1 MTEALIEAAVPLLPA
16 LAIGWVASVSV
27 GDSQMLTEPWYASWV
42 RLLGMTAI
50 CEALGFVICQGAWRV
65 FLMLL

>member
-1 MTEALIEAAVPLLPA
+1 MIEALIEAAVPLLPA
-16 LAIGWVASVSV
+16 LATGWVASVSV
-27 GDSQMLTEPWYASWV
+27 GDAQMETEPWYASWV

-50 CEALGFVICQGAWRV
+50 CEAIGFVICRGAYRF

>member
-27 GDSQMLTEPWYASWV
+27 GDSQMLTEPWYSSWV
-42 RLLGMTAI
+42 RLIGMTAI
-50 CEALGFVICQGAWRV
+50 CEVLGFVACRGAYRF
-65 FLMLL
+65 FLLLL

>member
-1 MTEALIEAAVPLLPA
+1 MTEALIEAAIPLLPA
-16 LAIGWVASVSV
+16 LAIGWVVSV

-50 CEALGFVICQGAWRV
+50 CEVLGFVACRGAYRF
-65 FLMLL
+65 FLLLL